1 MDEIFSK
8 KKLQLAIPI
17 LFGAIYFS
25 AFKNGKQTCDRYF
38 ANYFLYLLTSLAVYF
53 YSSNELDF
61 GITKNAIKGLVA
73 VLLLFSLLLF
83 IQ

>member
-53 YSSNELDF
+53 YSSN
-61 GITKNAIKGLVA
+61 
-73 VLLLFSLLLF
+73 
-83 IQ
+83 